1 MKPIIIG
8 YNTEEERHGAD
19 FVTTAGRILFS
30 NVIIRTYGNVRNTNL
45 EGNLIAPETYVEG
58 NFYVNSN
65 AHMYGN
71 LHSNVAFIHDLES
84 SNIHVSNLYAGNI
97 QSTNAEVMTLDVT
110 SHIDIGGSANIVGN
124 LYVSNI
130 YCSSNTLY
138 INSNVGIDNY
148 YIVSN
153 TIPSTASHLTNK
165 QYVDDQVSVLR
176 SNILTG
182 TNSWTSINYY
192 VGGEVRYRN
201 VGVNIDNGTV
211 NKYIQINPNITYTNN
226 TTNEGYVFDGQN
238 TTGDLIVRNYSSL
251 ALSNPLKVSD
261 IKPVGNTIT
270 LGGDTSTATVNVGTS
285 DTTQTINIGTG
296 TGITTINIGGSGDI
310 VNINGNVQYTTVY
323 DLAISDKDIILNAG
337 SVGSGTAR
345 GSGIYIRDNSSNV
358 AGKLVVNSA
367 GTGFNLKAPEDSREV
382 NFDLANFGNGLLKV
396 SGNVISASVG
406 TISDISGLQTSL
418 NSKANI
424 AGQTFT
430 GAIIM
435 NTDVSTP
442 EQLRLTQRSGNLS
455 VFMSFLNSTGTTG
468 YGYIGLEGSDGEG
481 VAGGSPNQLTIF
493 APENNNIGF
502 YTTGTPFSPI
512 MKLFSNSAV
521 VYGNLSVSNYNITN
535 VANPKVSGDA
545 VNLGYINDHFTTN
558 SYVSSQLSQKA
569 NLAGD
574 NQLTGNLELINSG
587 ADSRI
592 ILYNGLTTNPNTSS
606 TYALTFSQDTNA
618 CRIQSSASRPLILN
632 QLGNDV
638 QFPSSPIIGNSIANK
653 TYVDSRE
660 AVFRS
665 NLLANNNTW
674 TGTNQFNNEV
684 RVIDTSV
691 IVRNATTTKYIQ
703 VFQDTVYTNNT
714 SGTGYTIDGQS
725 NTGDLI
731 VQNYSSL
738 RVNNALKVNDIKPV
752 SSTLTIGGDNGLSTL
767 NLATSDSTQT
777 INIGTGTGIT
787 TINIGQPTD
796 IINLNG
802 NVQYTQVQDLAVTN
816 KDILLNANA
825 VGSGTARGAGIV
837 IRDNSSDTAGKFIV
851 NNAGTGYNLK
861 APEEAREI
869 NLDLSS
875 FADGVLRVSGNTV
888 TSGNVLISNV
898 TGLQSSLDGKLNLS
912 GGTMTGS
919 LTLNASNPIIVT
931 TDNAILLPRR
941 QTGSNPQFITFQNS
955 DGGEAYGVVESA
967 GSGGSSAFGTTGS
980 YDFNIGSYNS
990 GGDVNIYRQGTV
1002 DGIKM
1007 KFSSGNTRSY
1017 SPIDMLNNKITNVG
1031 NATLSGDAVNLSQ
1044 LETKYDKTGGTIS
1057 GQVVVD
1063 NNRVYIDRDGGN
1075 VYAGPYGDFHGHG
1088 TLFVR
1093 SKTNSLRKIAMGI
1106 DQSND
1111 LYIIQAIEESVGLKP
1126 LSLNPSGG
1134 SVDIGADTTTNPLRV
1149 FPSGEALQL
1158 TNSSHSY
1165 VGFRDYT
1172 GRYGYIGR
1180 PETGST
1186 DFSINVERI
1195 GHKLVL
1201 AAPNGISMVNDVN
1214 VGTQSSPKNLQSWG
1228 TITQTDPSNS
1238 SQYIQLDTQNDRIF
1252 FSNINANLK
1261 GSTGYELTIDGFNNM
1276 KILQTNATFVSN
1288 TVVYNSS
1295 TNTTSV
1301 IIFGGSVSPGN
1312 ANPSSITNDNGFTI
1326 CQRENGQANAGV
1338 YLQSWN
1344 SRPIVMNSEGNSIH
1358 FGKSGTGVN
1367 VLHYGGAYSLYQA
1380 SSTGSYVQLNYNVA
1394 YSGANHY
1401 TWNGQNQ
1408 GYNFY
1413 VQGYSNY
1420 YVGSAW
1426 QTISDRRHKEEIE
1439 EISEETAID
1448 VVKRLNPV
1456 SFKYKTKNSRR
1467 HSGFIAQEVDEIQ
1480 SEFVAKDTENDIM
1493 GLDYNS
1499 IFTYQAKVIQ
1509 YLLKEVEYLKSRL
1522 VS

>member
-192 VGGEVRYRN
+192 VGGEIRYRN

-211 NKYIQINPNITYTNN
+211 DKYIQINPNITYTNN

-430 GAIIM
+430 GAIIL

-703 VFQDTVYTNNT
+703 VFQDTAYTNNT

-1063 NNRVYIDRDGGN
+1063 NARLYVDRDGGN
-1075 VYAGPYGDFHGHG
+1075 VYASGGIYGDYGGNG
-1088 TLFVR
+1088 TLFIR
-1093 SKTNSLRKIAMGI
+1093 SKTNPQKNIAIGI
-1106 DQSND
+1106 DHIND
-1111 LYIIQAIEESVGLKP
+1111 LYIIQAIEAVVNIKP

-1134 SVDIGADTTTNPLRV
+1134 KVLIGSDGVSANFTPTNPTD
-1149 FPSGEALQL
+1149 L
-1158 TNSSHSY
+1158 TTKTYVDSLVAGNVSSILSSNNI
-1165 VGFRDYT
+1165 FT
-1172 GRYGYIGR
+1172 GNNR
-1180 PETGST
+1180 
-1186 DFSINVERI
+1186 F
-1195 GHKLVL
+1195 
-1201 AAPNGISMVNDVN
+1201 NGAITVYAN
-1214 VGTQSSPKNLQSWG
+1214 TTYYQSN
-1228 TITQTDPSNS
+1228 
-1238 SQYIQLDTQNDRIF
+1238 
-1252 FSNINANLK
+1252 
-1261 GSTGYELTIDGFNNM
+1261 
-1276 KILQTNATFVSN
+1276 
-1288 TVVYNSS
+1288 NSS
-1295 TNTTSV
+1295 TNISIDIHNTRFYVGDHDWYFTGQTNRNLYLDFPSTTVLRSNV
-1301 IIFGGSVSPGN
+1301 NVYESASGGTSTLIWTGDKTASQ
-1312 ANPSSITNDNGFTI
+1312 ANPSGIANANSFTI
-1326 CQRENGQANAGV
+1326 SQNSSEVN
-1338 YLQSWN
+1338 LQSWN
-1344 SRPIVMNSEGNSIH
+1344 SRPLRINQLGNGVA
-1358 FGKSGTGVN
+1358 FGSPSNGI
-1367 VLHYGGAYSLYQA
+1367 SLSQY
-1380 SSTGSYVQLNYNVA
+1380 GSYTIYNTATNNA
-1394 YSGANHY
+1394 YFQFGFQAAY
-1401 TWNGQNQ
+1401 TGTNSYTFDGQGQ
-1408 GYNFY
+1408 GYNFNL
-1413 VQGYSNY
+1413 QGYANY
-1420 YVGSAW
+1420 FVGANW
-1426 QTISDRRHKEEIE
+1426 QVPSDRRRKKNI
-1439 EISEETAID
+1439 TD
-1448 VVKRLNPV
+1448 VDEGESVSIIKRLRPV
-1456 SFKYKTKNSRR
+1456 HYEYTSKNSREYI
-1467 HSGFIAQEVDEIQ
+1467 GFIAQDVEEILPKV
-1480 SEFVAKDTENDIM
+1480 VATLEDDDKSKA
-1493 GLDYNS
+1493 LDYNS
-1499 IFTYQAKVIQ
+1499 IFVLQTKVIQ
-1509 YLLKEVEYLKSRL
+1509 YLLKEVEYLKSRI